1 VGTGATEWEAWQ
13 AELRALTGDLDKK
26 GDAGDDTAT

>member
-1 VGTGATEWEAWQ
+1 VGTGASEWEAWQ

-26 GDAGDDTAT
+26 RDEGDDGET